1 MDKIAEDLAKL
12 TTAVT
17 KLNDNITKIDDRVAQ
32 CEYFCKTVSDK
43 EKNTSSNDDRKDG
56 HEAPNTVQLD
66 GSGYLPPSSELNFST
81 VDVQR
86 EFKSIKEAYARKT
99 LPPELVLNAERS
111 GIKSEDKPKLN
122 VLIGVSRYSETAL
135 KVLASSNGEQLN
147 KPQLDELAT
156 CITSLQN
163 YIQEEYWNL
172 VVRNTFNPET
182 STWFKQLQRNSS
194 SFPETAI
201 NNLQKAATLATAA
214 QQQSQNSSRGN
225 RGGSR
230 PYRGGYR
237 GRGYRGRGY
246 SDVYQGL
253 ANSNIPQTDPFRN
266 NEHHE

>member
-99 LPPELVLNAERS
+99 LLPELVLNAERS
-111 GIKSEDKPKLN
+111 GIKSEDKPKSAFTLTVKQTSPN
-122 VLIGVSRYSETAL
+122 
-135 KVLASSNGEQLN
+135 
-147 KPQLDELAT
+147 AT
-156 CITSLQN
+156 EEESDDGGLQ
-163 YIQEEYWNL
+163 
-172 VVRNTFNPET
+172 
-182 STWFKQLQRNSS
+182 
-194 SFPETAI
+194 
-201 NNLQKAATLATAA
+201 
-214 QQQSQNSSRGN
+214 
-225 RGGSR
+225 
-230 PYRGGYR
+230 
-237 GRGYRGRGY
+237 
-246 SDVYQGL
+246 
-253 ANSNIPQTDPFRN
+253 
-266 NEHHE
+266 